1 MRKGHHRLDQ
11 CQKWNHLKGNK
22 HFPKKMRKGHHR
34 SDQCRKLSHF
44 KGNKHFPKK
53 MRNGHHQSDQCWKLS
68 HFKGNN
74 VEASWRCSGAHN
86 HNGNSWPSWTQLLI
100 YLFIFN
106 IYLKS
111 TNTADCKAIPILGLT
126 HLVLPVTVTLP
137 EEVIL
142 EVTLGR
148 RSFMFN
154 IWKDS
159 TGL

>member
-100 YLFIFN
+100 YYYFLN